1 MKREFII
8 GGMLGMGF
16 GLLGLLFIALLF
28 TEGQFDRSTLFSD
41 YAMLTTTVGL
51 FFSFLLGGWLAI
63 RVSKQKSTPILCGI
77 LSSVL
82 TTTLTIIVLNIYY
95 GMINQALFEE
105 ILGMTLATLFYS
117 FVLGGIPMIILGSL
131 FGFAIKNIIHPKT
144 LAK

>member
-28 TEGQFDRSTLFSD
+28 TEGQFDRNTLLSD
-41 YAMLTTTVGL
+41 FAMLTTTVGL

-63 RVSKQKSTPILCGI
+63 RVSNQKSTPILCGI

-95 GMINQALFEE
+95 GMISQALFEE
-105 ILGMTLATLFYS
+105 VLGMTLATLFYS
-117 FVLGGIPMIILGSL
+117 FLFGGIPMIILGSL
-131 FGFAIKNIIHPKT
+131 FGFIVKKILQPKT